1 MTVRTHT
8 SGRLLWAASAGRV
21 DVTVS
26 ASVDDVCMLAA
37 WLVVVPV
44 ASHGE

>member
-1 MTVRTHT
+1 MRGLRSNT
-8 SGRLLWAASAGRV
+8 SIAPSFSPSSIAEP
-21 DVTVS
+21 
-26 ASVDDVCMLAA
+26 DDGCMLAA